1 MKVLEG
7 IENVQNSFIYIK
19 NDKDYEI
26 VLPGSN
32 LTEADIQEFAIKIE
46 NTERTIA
53 ILTIARRSGEGVINP
68 KIKATQELCH
78 QKQK

>member
-19 NDKDYEI
+19 NDKGYQI

-32 LTEADIQEFAIKIE
+32 LTEADIQELAKKE
-46 NTERTIA
+46 NAERTIA